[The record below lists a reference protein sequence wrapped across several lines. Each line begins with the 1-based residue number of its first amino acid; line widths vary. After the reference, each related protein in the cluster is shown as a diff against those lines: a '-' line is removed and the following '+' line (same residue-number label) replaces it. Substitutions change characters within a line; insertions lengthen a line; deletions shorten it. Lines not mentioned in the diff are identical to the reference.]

1 MTSSE
6 DSDARLRQIVEENA
20 SVNDLLRRHHESEA
34 SNLHRPIE
42 QFARLVA
49 TPQFI
54 VVFLFIFS
62 LWVWLNT
69 DLVLERKKAW
79 DQPPFF
85 WLQGVVGLLALA
97 ITSAVLVT
105 QARQAR
111 LAEQRADVQLQIILL
126 IGQRTAKLI
135 ELAEEL
141 RRDLPNV
148 QNRRDEQAEALQQVT
163 TPGVILEALQSAEG
177 EG

>member
-1 MTSSE
+1 MTQPE

-20 SVNDLLRRHHESEA
+20 SVNDLLRRQHEAEA

-42 QFARLVA
+42 QFAKLVA
-49 TPQFI
+49 NPQFI
-54 VVFLFIFS
+54 LTFLFVCS
-62 LWVWLNT
+62 LWIWINT
-69 DLVLERKKAW
+69 DLVLNHKKAW

-85 WLQGVVGLLALA
+85 WLQGGVSALALA

-105 QARQAR
+105 QTRQAR
-111 LAEQRADVQLQIILL
+111 LAEQRADVQLQVILL
-126 IGQRTAKLI
+126 IGQRSAKLI
-135 ELAEEL
+135 ELTEEL

-163 TPGVILEALQSAEG
+163 TPGAILEALRATEEG
-177 EG
+177 